1 MRPPPR
7 LPIVNPPKRKGCV
20 VQRDRPQRI
29 LSCLPLAEA
38 ASPHTLYALGSLY
51 QRWQVLTP
59 LTALYM
65 QKSPE
70 VAEQTVSWSSLAN
83 VLFKVA
89 VMGGHVDVGERRKK
103 KRSRGAARIFERAAG
118 AKRRMSAKTSASLE
132 RFMRQRTQAYT

>member
-1 MRPPPR
+1 M
-7 LPIVNPPKRKGCV
+7 

-38 ASPHTLYALGSLY
+38 ASSHTLYALGSLY

-59 LTALYM
+59 LTALYV
-65 QKSPE
+65 QESPE

-83 VLFKVA
+83 VLLKV
-89 VMGGHVDVGERRKK
+89 VVIGGHVDVGGERRRKF
-103 KRSRGAARIFERAAG
+103 SRGAARIFKRAAG

-132 RFMRQRTQAYT
+132 RFMHQ